1 MNTITLNRE
10 YGKWLNTIPWDY
22 FTTLSY
28 KWDVK
33 AKQCRRVMDNLTK
46 ELVESKRDFG
56 MFWVAEWHKSGTS
69 THTHLLLKGE
79 VTDLVDYYWKSNNYG
94 DNRGIKH
101 LAYDSSKGACYYV
114 SKYYDRNVDNDIF
127 VRTIT

>member
-1 MNTITLNRE
+1 
-10 YGKWLNTIPWDY
+10 
-22 FTTLSY
+22 
-28 KWDVK
+28 
-33 AKQCRRVMDNLTK
+33 MDNLTN

-79 VTDLVDYYWKSNNYG
+79 VTDLVDCYWKRNNYR

-101 LAYDSSKGACYYV
+101 LAYDRGCHTNNIFENKGFKKLEKRKKKVYLTKEEITQLENV
-114 SKYYDRNVDNDIF
+114 KLIPRLDR
-127 VRTIT
+127 VRYCFL